1 MDHSSQLGSERIG
14 RLLVRMSAPAMVGL
28 IVQAFYNLTDTI
40 FVGRGVGSLAIA
52 GIAISFPVQ
61 ILVMA
66 IAQTFGIGGASIVS
80 RNLGAGEPE
89 PARRTLGN
97 LFSIIVL
104 ASAVIAVFGSLYL
117 DPLLRLFGATDTIL
131 PYGQDYLRI
140 ILLGTPFF
148 MFAMATNAVVRGEG
162 NARVAMGTMIIAG
175 LLNIV
180 LDPLFIYGFDM
191 GVRGAAL
198 ATVLAQATTVVY
210 LVHYFVA
217 GRSSLRTRLSDL
229 RLDAGIV
236 WESFAIGI
244 GSGLR
249 AAAGSFTTII
259 LNNALAV
266 YGGDTA
272 IAAFGVINR
281 IIMFLFL
288 PMFGV
293 VQGMM
298 PIVGFNYGARRLDRA
313 RQAIRLST
321 VVTTVMSFGTTAIL
335 IGFPGLLMR
344 IFTNDEA
351 LITMAIPAIRV
362 VVIAFPTVGF
372 QVIAA
377 GMYQALGRPLP
388 AMILALL
395 RQVILLTPLILVLPR
410 FLNLS
415 GVWTS
420 FPIADGLAA
429 IVTASML
436 VPALRGLRDR
446 RGDAESEIAA
456 DSAGR

>member
-1 MDHSSQLGSERIG
+1 MDHSAQLGSERIG

-61 ILVMA
+61 ILIMA
-66 IAQTFGIGGASIVS
+66 FAQTFGIGSASIVS
-80 RNLGAGEPE
+80 RSLGAGRPE
-89 PARRTLGN
+89 RAQRTLGN
-97 LFSIIVL
+97 LFSIVIL
-104 ASAVIAVFGSLYL
+104 SSAVIAVFGSLSL

-131 PYGQDYLRI
+131 PYGQDYLRV

-148 MFAMATNAVVRGEG
+148 MFAMATNAVVRAEG

-180 LDPLFIYGFDM
+180 LDPLFIYGFRM
-191 GVRGAAL
+191 GIRGAAL

-210 LVHYFVA
+210 LVYYFVG
-217 GRSSLRTRLSDL
+217 GRSSLRTRLADL
-229 RLDAGIV
+229 RLERAIV
-236 WESFAIGI
+236 WESFAVGI

-249 AAAGSFTTII
+249 NAAGSFTTII
-259 LNNALAV
+259 LNNTLAA

-281 IIMFLFL
+281 LIMFLFL

-298 PIVGFNYGARRLDRA
+298 PIVGFNYGARQLDRA
-313 RQAIRLST
+313 RQAVRLSGI
-321 VVTTVMSFGTTAIL
+321 VTTIMSFATAAL
-335 IGFPGLLMR
+335 LVGFPGLLMR
-344 IFTNDEA
+344 IFSNDEV
-351 LITMAIPAIRV
+351 LIAMAIPAIRV
-362 VVIAFPTVGF
+362 IVIAFPTVGF

-388 AMILALL
+388 AMVLALL
-395 RQVILLTPLILVLPR
+395 RQVILLTPLIIILPR
-410 FLNLS
+410 FLRLP

-429 IVTASML
+429 VVTAVML
-436 VPALRGLRDR
+436 VFALRALRDR
-446 RGDAESEIAA
+446 RPETDPQVIVEPSEP
-456 DSAGR
+456 